1 MAISWTEA
9 VETAV
14 KRHVDATGDNVFT
27 RQALIDSELDQIVRE
42 TRSTGLTPAMTLSRE
57 LQEMRDR
64 GQIEFVDERGTYR
77 FVG

>member
-1 MAISWTEA
+1 MTISWTDA
-9 VETAV
+9 VKSAV
-14 KRHVDATGDNVFT
+14 KRHIDATGDKVFT
-27 RQALIDSELDQIVRE
+27 RQALIDNELDQIVDE
-42 TRSTGLTPAMTLSRE
+42 TGSTGLTPAMTLSRE